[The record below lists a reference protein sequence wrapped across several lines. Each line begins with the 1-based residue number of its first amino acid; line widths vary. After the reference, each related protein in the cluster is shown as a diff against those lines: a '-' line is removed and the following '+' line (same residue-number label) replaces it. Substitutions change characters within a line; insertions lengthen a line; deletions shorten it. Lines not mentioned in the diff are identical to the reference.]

1 MELTM
6 FYQNL
11 NNEIVIA
18 LAIWFIVMFLFAIM
32 LIAGLG
38 SILSEHRAKIESKVK
53 TTLKFDAV
61 VARFTKFFPDRNT

>member
-6 FYQNL
+6 LYQNL

-18 LAIWFIVMFLFAIM
+18 LIIWFIVMFLFAIM

-38 SILSEHRAKIESKVK
+38 SILSEHRTKIASRIK
-53 TTLKFDAV
+53 TTLKSNSV
-61 VARFTKFFPDRNT
+61 VAKFTKFLPDRNT

>member
-1 MELTM
+1 MELMM

-11 NNEIVIA
+11 SNEIVFAFA
-18 LAIWFIVMFLFAIM
+18 LWFIVMFLFAIM

-38 SILSEHRAKIESKVK
+38 SILSEHRAKIASKVK
-53 TTLKFDAV
+53 TRLKFNSV

>member
-6 FYQNL
+6 LYQNL
-11 NNEIVIA
+11 NSEVMIA

-32 LIAGLG
+32 LIAGVG
-38 SILSEHRAKIESKVK
+38 SIISQHRKKIASKVK

-61 VARFTKFFPDRNT
+61 VARFTKLFPDRNT